1 MTAAT
6 MVNSK
11 GVAQNALK
19 KTTTTATTQAKSS
32 GNTLLEVGVELLG
45 VGLLTLVAG
54 ISDETGKIIVMIMA
68 GFWMIYLVGPGA
80 PVISRLGADFSA
92 AAKQ

>member
-11 GVAQNALK
+11 GVAQNAVK
-19 KTTTTATTQAKSS
+19 KTVTTTSQAKNS
-32 GNTLLEVGVELLG
+32 GNTLLAVGAELLG

-68 GFWMIYLVGPGA
+68 GFWLIYLVGPGA
-80 PVISRLGADFSA
+80 PEIAKLGSDFSA
-92 AAKQ
+92 VTKQ